1 MMMMMFTMMMTMMSM
16 FSAAAVKV
24 EFIVPMV
31 YVLLYGLDEFNV
43 LFVDLKEWLNF
54 MDTCRSYLSLSAF
67 AAFVSVSFAHLEV
80 VVSTN

>member
-1 MMMMMFTMMMTMMSM
+1 
-16 FSAAAVKV
+16 
-24 EFIVPMV
+24 MV

-43 LFVDLKEWLNF
+43 LFVDLKERLNF